1 MSGTLQRSASRE
13 RRAVA
18 RLPDRGHQERTPSQ
32 VCNRDPKPKIA
43 GSSLSNRLHSRDD
56 RRRFFPHGEGQE
68 MEGGGKGALDEQP
81 LGGREGGR
89 RRVGIFETGGTSF
102 GRRTKGEK
110 QEEGEEGHS
119 KGEGK
124 EAREKT
130 GALLLP
136 YHWEEGRPGPG
147 SGPGAKWLRSQPQ
160 APEKDDEKGKKN
172 REAPEEKE
180 GIQLEQQW
188 DPVRNFPHQQFNRG
202 DGGGRHLWAAA
213 HGKTGEHPVPRR
225 AHCHLF
231 GGSAR
236 AAPDN
241 TRSDLGAG
249 PAGASTVVP
258 AVFQG
263 APPTKDATCDA
274 AGSHSCQLLFGF
286 GVDGPNP
293 ATPRCAEPAPQGPG
307 RAGVG
312 EALERHCSVRAG
324 AKEQGSVA
332 SQQETEQAAREAI
345 KAGRVKNQ
353 AGRPYGATAAVDRGE
368 DWRPDAYKGKSNK
381 GQGKG
386 KDWRQ
391 KGEGKPF
398 PKGKEGEQERD
409 KNRAK

>member
-1 MSGTLQRSASRE
+1 
-13 RRAVA
+13 
-18 RLPDRGHQERTPSQ
+18 
-32 VCNRDPKPKIA
+32 
-43 GSSLSNRLHSRDD
+43 
-56 RRRFFPHGEGQE
+56 

-124 EAREKT
+124 EAGEKT

-147 SGPGAKWLRSQPQ
+147 CGPGGKWLGSQPQ
-160 APEKDDEKGKKN
+160 ALEKDDEKGKKS

-188 DPVRNFPHQQFNRG
+188 DPVRNFPHQQFYRG

-213 HGKTGEHPVPRR
+213 HGKKGELPVPRR

-263 APPTKDATCDA
+263 APSTKDATCGLDL
-274 AGSHSCQLLFGF
+274 GLMGRIPQLLD
-286 GVDGPNP
+286 VLSQ
-293 ATPRCAEPAPQGPG
+293 RLK
-307 RAGVG
+307 
-312 EALERHCSVRAG
+312 ALEGQASGKHCVTAQYELVPE
-324 AKEQGSVA
+324 EQGSVA
-332 SQQETEQAAREAI
+332 SQQETEQAAREARE
-345 KAGRVKNQ
+345 AGRVKNQ